1 MSKAID
7 ELSFPENL
15 KYAEDHEWARSE
27 GETITIGIT
36 DYAQDQLGEIV
47 YIEIPEV
54 GDTFDQND
62 EFGSL
67 ESVKAVSEM
76 YIPVGGEIAAVN
88 EELGDAPELVND
100 DPYGR
105 GWIVVIKPS
114 AAAEMDALISK
125 EAYLEILKGS
135 E

>member
-7 ELSFPENL
+7 ELSFPEDL
-15 KYAEDHEWARSE
+15 KYTEDHEWARSE
-27 GETITIGIT
+27 GETITINIT

-47 YIEIPEV
+47 YVEIPEV
-54 GDTFDQND
+54 GDIFDQND

-76 YIPVGGEIAAVN
+76 YLPVSGEIAAVN
-88 EELGDAPELVND
+88 EELGGAPELVNG
-100 DPYGR
+100 DPYGK

-114 AAAEMDALISK
+114 AVAEMDTLIRK
-125 EAYLEILKGS
+125 EAYFEILKGS